1 MTPLKIRYRDTDSL
15 RAYKRNARTHSK
27 EQVRQIAES
36 IKKFGFTNPVLITRD
51 CEIIAGHGRVEA
63 AKLIGMDKV
72 PTIVLEDLTPDER
85 RAYILADNKL
95 ALNAGWDSELLAI
108 ELGELSELGLAEFT
122 GFSTAEID
130 ITLDG
135 ARNSD
140 AHREEPAPEDAQVP
154 LPGQAVTRR
163 GDLWQLGRHALICG
177 DARERADYDAVT
189 FQEEIDCIFTDPPYN
204 CPVNGHVCGLGKTKH
219 REFAMASGEM
229 APEEFTS
236 FLGVTLALA
245 AKRCKDGAIAFVCM
259 DWRGMEA
266 LLAAGRSA
274 FTELKQLCVW
284 NKTNGGM
291 GTFYQSKHELIFVY
305 KLGTAPHTNNFG
317 LGDTGRYRTNVWDYP
332 GISSMGS
339 ARREDHA
346 RHPTPKPVA
355 LVADALR
362 DCTRRGELVLDPFAG
377 SGTTL
382 IAAEICGRSARLIEY
397 DPIYCDVIIQRF
409 EQFTGQKA
417 VLMRTGQPFDE
428 VSEARLSEIGS
439 LGL

>member
-1 MTPLKIRYRDTDSL
+1 MTHLKIQYRDTESL
-15 RAYKRNARTHSK
+15 RPYKRNARTHSK
-27 EQVRQIAES
+27 KQIRQIAES
-36 IKKFGFTNPVLITRD
+36 IQKFGFTNPVLITRD
-51 CEIIAGHGRVEA
+51 GEIIAGHGRVES
-63 AKLIGMDKV
+63 AKHLGIEKV
-72 PTIVLEDLTPDER
+72 PTIVLDDLTPDER

-122 GFSTAEID
+122 GFSTTEID

-135 ARNSD
+135 ARDSD
-140 AHREEPAPEDAQVP
+140 PAREDPAPEDALIP
-154 LPGQAVTRR
+154 LGEHPVSKR
-163 GDLWQLGRHALICG
+163 GELWQMGRHVLICG
-177 DARERADYDAVT
+177 DAREQSDYNAVT
-189 FQEEIDCIFTDPPYN
+189 FDEPIACIFTDPPYN
-204 CPVNGHVCGLGKTKH
+204 RRVNGHVCGLGKIKH

-229 APEEFTS
+229 DDDEFTA
-236 FLGVTLALA
+236 FLGCTLALA
-245 AKRCKDGAIAFVCM
+245 ASRCKDGAIAFVCM
-259 DWRGMEA
+259 DWRGMEQ
-266 LLAAGRSA
+266 LLAAGRGS

-291 GTFYQSKHELIFVY
+291 GTFYRSKHELVFVY
-305 KLGTAPHTNNFG
+305 KIGTAPHTNNFG

-332 GISSMGS
+332 GVSSLGTS
-339 ARREDHA
+339 REDHA

-382 IAAEICGRSARLIEY
+382 ISAEICGRAARLIEF
-397 DPIYCDVIIQRF
+397 DPLYCDTIIRRF

-417 VLMRTGQPFDE
+417 VMMQSGQTFEE
-428 VSEARLSEIGS
+428 VSEARLPQMGRDA
-439 LGL
+439 L

>member
-1 MTPLKIRYRDTDSL
+1 VTPLKIRYRETDSL
-15 RAYKRNARTHSK
+15 RPYKRNARTHSK
-27 EQVRQIAES
+27 KQVRQIAES

-51 CEIIAGHGRVEA
+51 GEITAGHGRVEA

-108 ELGELSELGLAEFT
+108 EFGELTELGLAEFT
-122 GFSTAEID
+122 GCSTTEID
-130 ITLDG
+130 LTLDG

-140 AHREEPAPEDAQVP
+140 PAREEPTPEDAQVP
-154 LPGQAVTRR
+154 LADQAVTRR
-163 GDLWQLGRHALICG
+163 GDLWQLGRHVLICG

-189 FQEEIDCIFTDPPYN
+189 FLEEMDCIFTDPPYN

-229 APEEFTS
+229 APEEFTE
-236 FLGVTLALA
+236 FLGITLGMA
-245 AKRCKDGAIAFVCM
+245 AAHCKDGAIAFVCM

-274 FTELKQLCVW
+274 FTEFKQLCVW

-291 GTFYQSKHELIFVY
+291 GTFYRSKHELIFVY
-305 KLGTAPHTNNFG
+305 KVGTAPHTNNFG

-346 RHPTPKPVA
+346 RHPM
-355 LVADALR
+355 
-362 DCTRRGELVLDPFAG
+362 E
-377 SGTTL
+377 
-382 IAAEICGRSARLIEY
+382 
-397 DPIYCDVIIQRF
+397 
-409 EQFTGQKA
+409 
-417 VLMRTGQPFDE
+417 
-428 VSEARLSEIGS
+428 
-439 LGL
+439 